1 MLAIALALSASHL
14 LDGPDDV
21 ETATTVAQVAD
32 AASEDAAALS
42 SRQWAATQVCGPH
55 ATPQWV
61 GDKDIVCLRHQV
73 NTAANTVQIAG
84 VRP

>member
-73 NTAANTVQIAG
+73 TTAANTVQIAG